1 MDGAELGR
9 KAAATLHDQAV
20 AAGHDPWQPYAFA
33 VSEANRRGFDVE
45 ITKKGSS
52 GLRGARA
59 RFVPKGE
66 FILHEKCST
75 LFEQAFLVAHEIGH
89 AELGDDAQDDDSPY
103 TIEPARTGEA
113 SPVGIDRVVDYSR
126 RQRREVQMDLFAR
139 EFLLPRHVV
148 RKLYLN
154 GQSASSIAE
163 KLGAPFDVVGQQL
176 FDALLLPEIPE
187 KAEAAAVEHPLNGEQ
202 REASAHRG
210 AAFLLEAGPGTG
222 KTQTLVFRVAG
233 LLAEGVD
240 PRKILLLT
248 FSNKAAGE
256 MAERI
261 ARVDSTAASAMWIGT
276 FHAFGLDLVRRF
288 HEDLGLPPNPRIL
301 DRTEAIELIE
311 NEFPRLKLVQHRNL
325 YDPTQKIADI
335 LTAISRAK
343 DEVVDAITY
352 QELALAMRANAVG
365 DEQVAAAE
373 KAIEVAKV
381 YDVYE
386 TLKRQSECVD
396 FGDLVSLPV
405 RLLEN
410 NNAIRSH
417 LQSTYE
423 HVLVDEYQDVNRSSV
438 RLLTALCGD
447 GENLWVVGDAK
458 QSIYR
463 FRGASSF
470 NMVRF
475 GMADFPGGLR
485 GRLKTNYRSVPEIVS
500 VFSGF
505 ALGMAVGDSD
515 SGLNAHREAGGHM
528 PELRCV
534 VQGAQQTPS
543 MADVV
548 KEMQKSGFK
557 YSDQAILCTGN
568 EKLSEIGQE
577 LERLDIPVLFLGSL
591 FERPEV
597 KDWLALLSLLVD
609 RRAMGLVRIACLPEF
624 AMSLDDV
631 GNVLA
636 QLRED
641 KDAGDWR
648 TKLEDFDLSDAG
660 RAALDRLVEALTNFG
675 EDAAPWTMLAT
686 MLLDRTRIAARMAM
700 STKARDRAQCL
711 ATWQILN
718 FLRLQ
723 PAGKGLPITRTLDR
737 IRRLVRLGDDRDLRQ
752 LPAAAQS
759 IDAVRLMTI
768 HGAKGLQ
775 FPVVHLPGMNADTL
789 PGYLQK
795 QACPPPDGM
804 VVDAMGNAKER
815 QRQEHEAERECLF
828 YVALSRA
835 EDRVF
840 LYAVTR
846 NSAGNARG
854 LSGFLKRM
862 GTSWTQN
869 EMMPRHPVVEPSESQ
884 PVEWVVNGGINFSSA
899 QISLYESC
907 PRRFFYTHLLQI
919 GGRRTPTPFLQM
931 HDAVRT
937 LFRELV
943 DADQPSVSGMD
954 DRIGQAFL
962 ANGLAEHGY
971 ASDFKSLAL
980 DMVNFFSSIREGHM
994 AEACM
999 PLTVTFGDEHIVVQP
1014 DDVLVRPDG
1023 RRTFRRVRTGHKRT
1037 DEESDLGAAAFVLA
1051 ARQAFPDAVV
1061 ELVHLSDQTVLSIDL
1076 SVKQLENRQVKL
1088 QSSLD
1093 AIRRG
1098 AFPVESSSRVCPSC
1112 PAFFVCGP
1120 VPSGALRKNF

>member
-1 MDGAELGR
+1 MGR
-9 KAAATLHDQAV
+9 KAAAILHDQAV

-33 VSEANRRGFDVE
+33 VSEANRRGLDVE
-45 ITKKGSS
+45 STKKGSP

-103 TIEPARTGEA
+103 TIEPARTAEA
-113 SPVGIDRVVDYSR
+113 SPVGMDRIVDYSR

-148 RKLYLN
+148 RKLYLD
-154 GQSASSIAE
+154 GQSALTIAE

-176 FDALLLPEIPE
+176 FDALLLPVIPA
-187 KAEAAAVEHPLNGEQ
+187 KAEATSVERPLNTEQ
-202 REASAHRG
+202 KEAAAHRG

-222 KTQTLVFRVAG
+222 KTQTLVSRVAG

-261 ARVDSTAASAMWIGT
+261 ACVNSTAASAMWIGT

-288 HEDLGLPPNPRIL
+288 HEDLGLPPNPQML
-301 DRTEAIELIE
+301 DRTEAMELIE
-311 NEFPRLKLVQHRNL
+311 NEFPRLGLIHHRNL

-365 DEQVAAAE
+365 VEQVAAAE

-386 TLKRQSECVD
+386 TLKRQSQCVD

-410 NNAIRSH
+410 NNAIRAH
-417 LQSTYE
+417 LQGTYD

-475 GMADFPGGLR
+475 GKADFPGGLR

-500 VFSGF
+500 VFSDF
-505 ALGMAVGDSD
+505 SLTMAVGDAD
-515 SGLNAHREAGGHM
+515 SGLSAHREAGGHLL
-528 PELRCV
+528 ELRCV
-534 VQGAQQTPS
+534 MQGPQQTPS
-543 MADVV
+543 MADAV
-548 KEMQKSGFK
+548 KEMQKAGFK

-568 EKLSEIGQE
+568 DKLSEIGQE

-591 FERPEV
+591 FERPEI

-609 RRAMGLVRIACLPEF
+609 RRAMGLVRMACLPEF
-624 AMSLDDV
+624 AMSLNDV

-636 QLRED
+636 KLRED

-648 TKLEDFDLSDAG
+648 TSLANFDLSDAG
-660 RAALDRLVEALTNFG
+660 RAALTRLVEALAHFG
-675 EDAAPWTMLAT
+675 EDASPWTMLAT
-686 MLLDRTRIAARMAM
+686 MLLDRTRIAARMVT

-711 ATWQILN
+711 ATWQMLN
-718 FLRLQ
+718 FLRVQ
-723 PAGKGLPITRTLDR
+723 PAGKGLPITRMLDR

-752 LPAAAQS
+752 IPAAAQS
-759 IDAVRLMTI
+759 IDAVRLMTL
-768 HGAKGLQ
+768 HGAKGLE

-789 PGYLQK
+789 PGYPQK

-804 VVDAMGNAKER
+804 VVDAVGNAKER

-835 EDRVF
+835 KDRVF

-846 NSAGNARG
+846 NSADNARG

-862 GTSWTQN
+862 GTGWTQS
-869 EMMPRHPVVEPSESQ
+869 EVMPRQPMVEPHESQ
-884 PVEWVVNGGINFSSA
+884 PVEWAVNGEMNFSGA

-937 LFRELV
+937 LVRELV
-943 DADQPSVSGMD
+943 DADQPSVSGMGD
-954 DRIGQAFL
+954 QIEQAFL
-962 ANGLAEHGY
+962 VNGLAEHGY

-994 AEACM
+994 AEVCM
-999 PLTVTFGDEHIVVQP
+999 PLAVTFGDEHIVVRP
-1014 DDVLVRPDG
+1014 DDVLVGLDG
-1023 RRTFRRVRTGHKRT
+1023 RRTFRRVRTGHKRA

-1051 ARQAFPDAVV
+1051 ARQAFPDAIV

-1076 SVKQLENRQVKL
+1076 SVKQLENRRVKL

-1098 AFPVESSSRVCPSC
+1098 AFPVKSSSRVCPSC

-1120 VPSGALRKNF
+1120 VPSGALQKNV